1 MRGVFFVLVSFILST
16 SASAQQNDPAAA
28 FGARESIEQISLS
41 PDGTKIAYIAPSKG
55 QSSQLFTIDLNGD
68 GKTFVALSSSGK
80 PDRLGRC
87 SWISNTR
94 LACNVYGV
102 ISDNQDRSYM
112 SRVFAVD
119 ADGKNLKML
128 SNRQTGTANYMAYS
142 GGGVLEALKG
152 DGNRVLM
159 ARIYVQRKRPGH

>member
-1 MRGVFFVLVSFILST
+1 MRGVFPVLVSFFLST
-16 SASAQQNDPAAA
+16 TASAQQNDPAAA

-55 QSSQLFTIDLNGD
+55 QASQLFTVDLNANGR
-68 GKTFVALSSSGK
+68 TSVALTSSGR

-119 ADGKNLKML
+119 ADGKNLKMM
-128 SNRQTGTANYMAYS
+128 SKRQSGSAN
-142 GGGVLEALKG
+142 
-152 DGNRVLM
+152 
-159 ARIYVQRKRPGH
+159 